1 MPERAVAGR
10 WFAEAGQ
17 GLSQEPPIPNKT
29 PSRWEFRFFCSFL
42 TLINPFEFV
51 VHEAGPTT
59 PTITFRIDA
68 EPYSTCSGY

>member
-10 WFAEAGQ
+10 WFAAAWPRFVSGATN
-17 GLSQEPPIPNKT
+17 PT